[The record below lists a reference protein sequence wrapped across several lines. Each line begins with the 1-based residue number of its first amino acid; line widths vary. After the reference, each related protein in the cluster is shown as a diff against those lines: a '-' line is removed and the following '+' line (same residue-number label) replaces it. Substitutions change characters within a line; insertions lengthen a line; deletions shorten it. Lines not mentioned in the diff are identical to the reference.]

1 MGTNKN
7 NNKGFCLLTERTK
20 TKRMSPLPREMMF
33 DENAPEPL
41 TKGNVDKALHVL
53 RNRETINKDLMDDP
67 SVVVGCRVRAIR
79 DQDGVFEQ
87 GQRGVITDVKLNFPF
102 LHKASVYIT
111 FDNVEGHCPLCRTVK
126 LYTRDILKYVKPD
139 IGCIQVSI
147 VEVRLPEFGL
157 PPLSPKRKEACQ

>member
-53 RNRETINKDLMDDP
+53 RNRETINKDHMDDP

-79 DQDGVFEQ
+79 NLDGVFEQ
-87 GQRGVITDVKLNFPF
+87 GSAGA
-102 LHKASVYIT
+102 ASDRHDERTAIH
-111 FDNVEGHCPLCRTVK
+111 GHAATEPIR
-126 LYTRDILKYVKPD
+126 RHARH
-139 IGCIQVSI
+139 
-147 VEVRLPEFGL
+147 EVRQQHGGL
-157 PPLSPKRKEACQ
+157 RTAAKEEAKKKKQQEEKQNGSEPKPNWKLVMP